1 MRIAG
6 PVLLFLLTLFWG
18 ATASADHMTGRYQ
31 GTGAIAGD
39 VLDLRQSGTALQGT
53 ITGND
58 QGTLQGQTD
67 GGNNAQGTIQLAQP
81 GLAPIS
87 FQAVWSQQG
96 LAMRLKFQDG
106 SSSDVFFQLAGGPG
120 PNPPG
125 PGPNPPGP
133 PPIPGPTDVQYF
145 VAVNGQPVGPMTLQ
159 EIGQRIQ
166 QGQIARTDLVWKT
179 GAPDW
184 APAESYPEL
193 AALFGGGPPPMPP
206 GGGGNGP
213 GGGGKTPPG
222 GGGGGGGGSGGGGS
236 GGGGSGGGMGGMT
249 PPSQ

>member
-87 FQAVWSQQG
+87 FQAVWSQQDRSICG
-96 LAMRLKFQDG
+96 DCVHRG
-106 SSSDVFFQLAGGPG
+106 DV
-120 PNPPG
+120 
-125 PGPNPPGP
+125 
-133 PPIPGPTDVQYF
+133 V
-145 VAVNGQPVGPMTLQ
+145 
-159 EIGQRIQ
+159 E
-166 QGQIARTDLVWKT
+166 K
-179 GAPDW
+179 
-184 APAESYPEL
+184 
-193 AALFGGGPPPMPP
+193 
-206 GGGGNGP
+206 
-213 GGGGKTPPG
+213 GGKRKSVG
-222 GGGGGGGGSGGGGS
+222 RQSDF
-236 GGGGSGGGMGGMT
+236 
-249 PPSQ
+249 